1 MSIQLLDK
9 IRKINK
15 LLHNSESGIFVF
27 SDICKVISDVLE
39 SNALVISKS
48 GKILGIG
55 INQEIAKLEELI
67 GSKVG
72 EYIEESLNERLLEI
86 LSTKEN
92 VYLVTLGFEN
102 EMSGKYQTMITPIE
116 IAGNR
121 LGTLF
126 IYRDHLPYE
135 IDDIILCEYANT
147 VVGLEM
153 VRSISEEN
161 DRDKRNKQTIE
172 GAISSMSLS
181 ERKAI
186 KVILEKLEGNEGI
199 VVASRIAAESDITR
213 SVIVNALRKFES
225 AGIIYTHSN
234 GMKGTYIKVLKEG
247 VYRQLV

>member
-102 EMSGKYQTMITPIE
+102 EMSGKYQAMITPIE